1 VKNLEGFAEFV
12 AVRST
17 SLVQFGYL
25 LTGDRQ
31 LAEDLLQSALLTV
44 AQRWTK
50 VSDPLAYT
58 KRSMVNETVSWWR
71 RRKIRE
77 QPIDGVAERASGD
90 DTAESVVR
98 REVFVR
104 ALRRLTPKQRAVLTL
119 RFYEDM
125 SEVDTAEVLGC
136 SVGTVKSQSNYALKK
151 LRELAPELA
160 DFKRVVAAEA
170 C

>member
-1 VKNLEGFAEFV
+1 
-12 AVRST
+12 
-17 SLVQFGYL
+17 
-25 LTGDRQ
+25 
-31 LAEDLLQSALLTV
+31 
-44 AQRWTK
+44 
-50 VSDPLAYT
+50 
-58 KRSMVNETVSWWR
+58 
-71 RRKIRE
+71 
-77 QPIDGVAERASGD
+77 
-90 DTAESVVR
+90 
-98 REVFVR
+98 
-104 ALRRLTPKQRAVLTL
+104 L